1 MTTKKEL
8 AEQIVSE
15 FPDRGHD
22 EKKLIKD
29 NTHDQLTDLLSSL
42 RAEDSETSSQAD
54 EQEQDQD
61 EPTDAASEADT
72 ANNEPDAA
80 HDTANNAEKDLY
92 QLADSSKHY
101 HSRAFNLK
109 GEEQKPLPKNP
120 DGELLIRIR
129 AGYIVK
135 VGD

>member
-1 MTTKKEL
+1 MATKKEL
-8 AEQIVSE
+8 AAQIVSE

-22 EKKLIKD
+22 EKKLVKD

-42 RAEDSETSSQAD
+42 RAEDSEASSQAD
-54 EQEQDQD
+54 EQEQAQDAVQDQPRDEASAADAAQDAAQD
-61 EPTDAASEADT
+61 EAKE
-72 ANNEPDAA
+72 
-80 HDTANNAEKDLY
+80 LY
-92 QLADSSKHY
+92 QLADASKHY

-109 GEEQKPLPKNP
+109 GEEKKPLPPNP
-120 DGELLIRIR
+120 DDELLIRIR